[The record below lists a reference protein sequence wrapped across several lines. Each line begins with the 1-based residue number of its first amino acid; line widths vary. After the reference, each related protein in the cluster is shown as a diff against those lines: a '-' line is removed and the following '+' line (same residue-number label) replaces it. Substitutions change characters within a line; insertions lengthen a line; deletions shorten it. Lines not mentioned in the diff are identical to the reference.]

1 MVYTRRVYSS
11 PFYIKTILKHI
22 YSNNPRTLTELP
34 GRKTQ
39 RSGQH
44 ADCSSWSHTPNTKH
58 IVPSSQVAP
67 RRTKLCFSVCFSI
80 PPRCT
85 PGIQSNTPKAPSHE
99 QGWLWSSC
107 SAQNIRYFSIA
118 KPQIGSKLSST
129 QYLKIVKIC
138 FFFVGKAHWSPI
150 CSCDLWN
157 IKWFT
162 VWNSV
167 FTSFGFQFLHGKKW
181 MLNKHLT

>member
-107 SAQNIRYFSIA
+107 SAQYLANPWNLPYGIETAYLSLLPNKTLNSSKMVMKLYWSFEHSFYDPDRNILAALKKKKKISFSRIR
-118 KPQIGSKLSST
+118 
-129 QYLKIVKIC
+129 
-138 FFFVGKAHWSPI
+138 
-150 CSCDLWN
+150 
-157 IKWFT
+157 
-162 VWNSV
+162 
-167 FTSFGFQFLHGKKW
+167 
-181 MLNKHLT
+181 